1 MNWIAVVAI
10 ALIIIKIIQNQQY
23 KNGKW
28 CLKKTGV
35 SESQYDSLY
44 RWGYH
49 GEEAAKFREI

>member
-1 MNWIAVVAI
+1 MNWIAVVVI

-28 CLKKTGV
+28 CVKKTGG

-44 RWGYH
+44 R
-49 GEEAAKFREI
+49 